1 MASLCISW
9 SVQAGIIAFKVPNSS
24 FIFDLRLLSITLWAV
39 FLAILLPATLVELGC
54 FFPAV
59 AGALEDNEGFLC
71 EPLEPCCVWVL
82 AESSEDCGFGFIWM
96 MVRDLVGGGGKEKVG
111 LDIDCDIFGRAEAP
125 LLR

>member
-39 FLAILLPATLVELGC
+39 FLAIFLPATLVELGC

-59 AGALEDNEGFLC
+59 AVTLEDAEGLLFAPFRLC
-71 EPLEPCCVWVL
+71 WVGVL
-82 AESSEDCGFGFIWM
+82 AECSEDWDFGFIWM
-96 MVRDLVGGGGKEKVG
+96 MVRDLVGGGGKVKAG
-111 LDIDCDIFGRAEAP
+111 LDPD
-125 LLR
+125 